1 MIRVVD
7 LLQFRM
13 GKVPAELVLISVDN
27 VLLDHPVN
35 ICCDRRGV
43 PGINGREHFLPQVDD
58 ALHVGI
64 GCTVLLLGALVEPL
78 LSFVCESLL
87 DLKSAARLPRSERKL
102 RPSGEITADIANSFR
117 WVSYF
122 PLVERVTSFE
132 HFEDEER

>member
-35 ICCDRRGV
+35 IRSDRRGV
-43 PGINGREHFLPQVDD
+43 PRINGREHFLPQVDD

-78 LSFVCESLL
+78 LSFVRESLL
-87 DLKSAARLPRSERKL
+87 DLKSTARLPRSERNFC
-102 RPSGEITADIANSFR
+102 PSGEIAADIANSFR

-122 PLVERVTSFE
+122 PLVERVTSFK